1 MILLREGEF
10 ASILAECKNRFL
22 DMAKSTGTIWEL
34 FQTNA
39 SCDHGF
45 GAIVGQ
51 LITYSLCGI
60 VRVDEPTKTVYYTEN
75 YPAIDCSVELP
86 IFGGVAKID
95 VEKGVRTMAFPKTY
109 QTVLVKE

>member
-1 MILLREGEF
+1 M
-10 ASILAECKNRFL
+10 AEE
-22 DMAKSTGTIWEL
+22 TGTIWEL

-60 VRVDEPTKTVYYTEN
+60 LRVDEPTKTVYYTET

-86 IFGGVAKID
+86 IFDGTAKID
-95 VEKGVRTMAFPKTY
+95 VMKGVRTMEFPKTY

>member
-1 MILLREGEF
+1 MCDVNE
-10 ASILAECKNRFL
+10 AVLAESKNRFA
-22 DMAKSTGTIWEL
+22 DMARETGTIWEL

-60 VRVDEPTKTVYYTEN
+60 LRVDEPSKRVYCTEN
-75 YPAIDCSVELP
+75 YPAIDCKVELP
-86 IFGGVAKID
+86 LFDGVASVS

-109 QTVLVKE
+109 QTVLVK